1 MTNQQAIHVLRESE
15 RVRLESAR
23 QAAKNTLRVTPGG
36 FATAVDGA
44 DRTVIVQLDIHAL
57 LRLSREVSEAIAQA
71 QRDDE
76 VAPET
81 LRASSPRTIEPPEKT
96 VPCQPPEELL
106 RV

>member
-1 MTNQQAIHVLRESE
+1 MTHQQSLHVLRESE

-23 QAAKNTLRVTPGG
+23 QAAKNTLRVSPGG

-44 DRTVIVQLDIHAL
+44 DRTVIIQLDIHAL
-57 LRLSREVSEAIAQA
+57 LRLSREVAEAIAQA
-71 QRDDE
+71 RHDD

-81 LRASSPRTIEPPEKT
+81 LRGAALTIDAPEKT

-106 RV
+106 RK